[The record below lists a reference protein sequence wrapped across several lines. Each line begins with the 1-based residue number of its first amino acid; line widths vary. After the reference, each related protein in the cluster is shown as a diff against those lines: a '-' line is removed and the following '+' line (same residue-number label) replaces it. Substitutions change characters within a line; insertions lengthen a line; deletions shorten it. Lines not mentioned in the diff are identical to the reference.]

1 MDNKEFGIRRIQ
13 KLITEAELPLVR
25 YKWDSFVTAIFPLEE
40 EKPSVKVSVKTSVI
54 PSGKTTQ
61 EVTQQI
67 TQDTTQ
73 EKIFSLLKH
82 KQEITRNEIA
92 EIIEISPDGV
102 KYHLNELRRS
112 GRIRHVGAT
121 KKGYWEILEEK
132 DNK

>member
-40 EKPSVKVSVKTSVI
+40 EKPSVI